1 MEHFAVGAAITFALG
16 VLVSYI
22 NYRLTLTLMRKRSD
36 AAIVPSSL
44 RQLVNV
50 LYFVAVYFAA
60 PYTPWERIPLLV
72 GAAAGAT
79 LSLFLFTFLLVRKMK
94 DEEGK

>member
-94 DEEGK
+94 DEEEK